1 MEKSS
6 IVSILPKKKPWDLQ
20 RYALSSFR
28 FEDVDKSL
36 VILATDDQIR
46 QAQALLDSLSDQD
59 QPPASGSAVF
69 GAKAV
74 LLTLIIVIFYGISVW
89 ALTLP
94 LVDPIIFIPAFT
106 IAIICSLLLGKAL
119 SRE

>member
-1 MEKSS
+1 
-6 IVSILPKKKPWDLQ
+6 
-20 RYALSSFR
+20 
-28 FEDVDKSL
+28 

-59 QPPASGSAVF
+59 QSPASRSAVF